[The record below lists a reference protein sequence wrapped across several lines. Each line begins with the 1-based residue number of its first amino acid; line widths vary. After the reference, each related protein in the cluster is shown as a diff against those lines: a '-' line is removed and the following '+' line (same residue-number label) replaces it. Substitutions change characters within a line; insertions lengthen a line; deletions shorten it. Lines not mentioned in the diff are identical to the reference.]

1 MQVHGII
8 HSFPKEIKAL
18 IAVFI
23 VILSIG
29 FYSGL
34 TFVNETTAANPDGI
48 ESHYNGNEADE
59 NATVMQF
66 KKSKREILTLVHNHI
81 LSLSIIFFILSLI
94 LSTTSINKKLKHFLM
109 FEPFISVVFTFGGIY
124 FLWLDIAWMKYVIMI
139 SGMLMTLSYTIS
151 VFIIIFELLKS
162 RAVNYEKSNI

>member
-18 IAVFI
+18 IAVFL
-23 VILSIG
+23 VLLSIG
-29 FYSGL
+29 FYTGL
-34 TFVNETTAANPDGI
+34 TFVNETTTTNPNGI

-81 LSLSIIFFILSLI
+81 LSLSIIFFLVSLI
-94 LSTTSINKKLKHFLM
+94 LSTTSVNMKLKRFLM
-109 FEPFISVVFTFGGIY
+109 FETFASVLLTFGGIY
-124 FLWLDIAWMKYVIMI
+124 FLWLEINWMKYVIMI
-139 SGMLMTLSYTIS
+139 SGIAMTLSYTIS
-151 VFIIIFELLKS
+151 VFIIIFELLK
-162 RAVNYEKSNI
+162 KSKK